1 MGYTIRRSTGIS
13 CAVESIG
20 RIIVAKRLSGMVL
33 LIVFLFFGG
42 QIRGQDMHFAQFH
55 NALFHLNPAL
65 TGIFR
70 GDLRFSGNFR
80 NQWRSVPVDY
90 ETYALGMDARFT
102 HKQLKDGFF
111 AGGVVMDYDRSGYS
125 RLTLQNLGVQF
136 SYTQQL
142 GEGIFLSAGMHAAVN
157 QRSFDLGGL
166 TFDNQYNET
175 MGAYDPVLSP
185 DEEFLAENNRKMFV
199 SYGTGLNFRYQNSD
213 NQALIDRLERR
224 TKIDVGLGIFHL
236 NRPDQSFVEGFE
248 QVLSMRFVP
257 YVLGTFQ
264 VGENMD
270 LIGNVAA
277 FFQGPYRETIGVLG
291 GRLHLNRDPGSQLAV
306 QLNFGYRFED
316 GLVPGLEFFYQGLRF
331 GLNYDL
337 NTSDFDVATG
347 GRGGPEISVGYVVR
361 FVPRLAYKV
370 CPII

>member
-1 MGYTIRRSTGIS
+1 MNYTIKLPTLAGS
-13 CAVESIG
+13 VEKNLCG
-20 RIIVAKRLSGMVL
+20 RFVSKRLILVAALVVSSFFSGH
-33 LIVFLFFGG
+33 LI
-42 QIRGQDMHFAQFH
+42 GQDMHFAQFH
-55 NALFHLNPAL
+55 NALFHINPAL

-90 ETYALGMDARFT
+90 ETYALGLDARFT

-111 AGGVVMDYDRSGYS
+111 AGGLVLDYDRSGFS

-142 GEGIFLSAGMHAAVN
+142 GEGIFLSAGLHAGVN
-157 QRSFDLGGL
+157 QRSFDLSNL
-166 TFDNQYNET
+166 TFDSQYNET
-175 MGAYDPVLSP
+175 IGAFDPVLSP
-185 DEEFLAENNRKMFV
+185 DEEFLSANNRTVFM
-199 SYGTGLNFRYQNSD
+199 SYGTGLNFRYQSSD
-213 NQALIDRLERR
+213 NQDLIDRLERR

-236 NRPDQSFVEGFE
+236 NQPDQSFVDGIV
-248 QVLSMRFVP
+248 QPLGMRFVP

-264 VGENMD
+264 VGESLD
-270 LIGNVAA
+270 VIGNVAA

-291 GRLHLNRDPGSQLAV
+291 GRLHLNRAPGSQLAV
-306 QLNFGYRFED
+306 QLNVGYRFED

-337 NTSDFDVATG
+337 NTSDFDVATD